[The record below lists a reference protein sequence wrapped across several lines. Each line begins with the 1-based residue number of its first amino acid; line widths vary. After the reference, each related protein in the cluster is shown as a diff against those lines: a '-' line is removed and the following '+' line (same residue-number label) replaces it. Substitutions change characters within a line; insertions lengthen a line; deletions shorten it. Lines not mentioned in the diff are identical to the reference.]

1 MGKWLTDGLTVDQI
15 LNMPFQELNKFDE
28 REMSRALRT
37 VALAANKRIKKL
49 QQYAAQT
56 PEGRYEPT
64 GNKKQIAT
72 DALNWVTQDGKLPGK
87 FGVKKA
93 TDRNDM
99 YKQLG
104 KLRQFMNMKSSTV
117 TGAVELRKKRE
128 ETIFGK
134 TREKAARNKTKA
146 EKEAIYRTFDTN
158 SKAMWKAYR
167 RALELDGH
175 DPHAI
180 VDDSEK
186 IQSYIGKMVVNYE
199 GEILD
204 PEGKLDERITDMFAE
219 SGFEYSQTLYKLREA
234 AANEALNKQSGRFKQ

>member
-37 VALAANKRIKKL
+37 VALAANKRIAKL
-49 QQYAAQT
+49 QNYAAKNA
-56 PEGRYEPT
+56 EGRYEPA

-87 FGVKKA
+87 FGVKQA
-93 TDRNDM
+93 VDRNDM

-104 KLRQFMNMKSSTV
+104 HLRQFMNMKSSTV

-128 ETIFGK
+128 EVIFGK
-134 TREKAARNKTKA
+134 TREKAARGKSKA

-167 RALELDGH
+167 RTLELDGH

>member
-1 MGKWLTDGLTVDQI
+1 MTKWLVDGLTVDQI
-15 LNMPFQELNKFDE
+15 LNLPFQELNKFDE

-37 VALAANKRIKKL
+37 VALAANKRISKLKK
-49 QQYAAQT
+49 YAVQT
-56 PEGRYEPT
+56 AEGRYEPS
-64 GNKKQIAT
+64 GAKKQIAT

-87 FGVKKA
+87 FGVKRS

-104 KLRQFMNMKSSTV
+104 KARQFMNMKSSTV
-117 TGAVELRKKRE
+117 SGAVKLRQDRE
-128 ETIFGK
+128 KAIFGK
-134 TREKAARNKTKA
+134 TREQAARNKTKA

-175 DPHAI
+175 DPHAL

-186 IQSYIGKMVVNYE
+186 IQSYIGKEVVNYE
-199 GEILD
+199 GQILGD
-204 PEGKLDERITDMFAE
+204 DGKLDEKVIDKFAT
-219 SGFEYSQTLYKLREA
+219 SGYEYSLSLYETRQA
-234 AANEALNKQSGRFKQ
+234 AAVEDLNTQAGRFKQ

>member
-1 MGKWLTDGLTVDQI
+1 MGKWLVDNLTVEQI
-15 LNMPFQELNKFDE
+15 LNLPFQELNKFDE

-37 VALAANKRIKKL
+37 VALAANKRISKLKK
-49 QQYAAQT
+49 YTVQT
-56 PEGRYEPT
+56 AEGRYEPS
-64 GNKKQIAT
+64 GVKKQIAT

-87 FGVKKA
+87 FGVKSA

-104 KLRQFMNMKSSTV
+104 KARQFMNMKSSTV
-117 TGAVELRKKRE
+117 SGAVELRKKRE
-128 ETIFGK
+128 EVIFGK
-134 TREKAARNKTKA
+134 TREQAVRNKTKA

-186 IQSYIGKMVVNYE
+186 IQSYIGKEVVNYE
-199 GEILD
+199 GEVLGAD
-204 PEGKLDERITDMFAE
+204 GKLDEKVIDAFAN
-219 SGFEYSQTLYKLREA
+219 SGYEYSLSLYKARKNKA
-234 AANEALNKQSGRFKQ
+234 AEDLNKQAGRFNQ

>member
-1 MGKWLTDGLTVDQI
+1 MGKWLVDGLTVEQI
-15 LNMPFQELNKFDE
+15 LNLPFQELNKFDK

-37 VALAANKRIKKL
+37 VALAANKRISKL
-49 QQYAAQT
+49 QKYAAQT

-64 GNKKQIAT
+64 GAKKQIAT
-72 DALNWVTQDGKLPGK
+72 DALNWITQDGKLPAK
-87 FGVKKA
+87 FGVKRS
-93 TDRNDM
+93 TDRNNM

-167 RALELDGH
+167 RALELDKR

-204 PEGKLDERITDMFAE
+204 AEGKLDEKVTDMFAQ
-219 SGFEYSQTLYKLREA
+219 SGFEYSQTLYELRKKA
-234 AANEALNKQSGRFKQ
+234 AEDDLNTRSGRFKQ